1 MAVSKEY
8 STTKQTLTIKKRTMK
23 KFILFA
29 LLLSVTAIGNN
40 TFAAKMSQNR
50 ISNTN
55 VTIEKSFKIKLK
67 EGKTVDQI
75 IEAVKQSYTNVE
87 KDEIKCYAIVSIKSI
102 TYDVETDTI
111 EITISVLIDCFEV
124 KPIGGNNC

>member
-8 STTKQTLTIKKRTMK
+8 STIKQTLTIKKRTMK

-29 LLLSVTAIGNN
+29 LLVCLTAIGNHS
-40 TFAAKMSQNR
+40 FAAKMSLNR

-75 IEAVKQSYTNVE
+75 IEEVKQSYS
-87 KDEIKCYAIVSIKSI
+87 KFDRDEIKCYAIVSIKSI

-124 KPIGGNNC
+124 KPIGGNTC

>member
-1 MAVSKEY
+1 
-8 STTKQTLTIKKRTMK
+8 MK

-40 TFAAKMSQNR
+40 IFAAKMSQNR
-50 ISNTN
+50 ICNTN